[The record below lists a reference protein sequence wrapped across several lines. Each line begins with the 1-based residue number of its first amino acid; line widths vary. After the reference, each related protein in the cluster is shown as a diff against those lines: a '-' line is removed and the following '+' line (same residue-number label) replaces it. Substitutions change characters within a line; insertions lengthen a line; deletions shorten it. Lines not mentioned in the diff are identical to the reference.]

1 MRIQKKT
8 YSNPYDEIF
17 EASLRTIKQ
26 LGWKLISHEK
36 REGKIEAK
44 TGTTLRS
51 WGEDISIDVYQEATG
66 STISVLSEAHSQ
78 LFAWGKSEEN
88 EKLFHR
94 ELQRII
100 SEMTL

>member
-8 YSNPYDEIF
+8 YPHPADEVF

-26 LGWKLISHEK
+26 LGWKLVTQDK
-36 REGKIEAK
+36 NEGEIKAK

-78 LFAWGKSEEN
+78 LFGWGKNEEN

-94 ELQRII
+94 ELQKII
-100 SEMTL
+100 SR